1 MTMQDLTQE
10 ERNALPEGHPWKHF
24 GEFHFGGMDFFTA
37 KEKTVKEYEEKERLD
52 RIRAAK
58 EKLERHY
65 LEKSGVP
72 ERYHTESLETFKA
85 YSDDLKKVVETVTRY
100 AGSPSNHTLILC
112 GGNGMGKTH
121 LACGIIRECGGYYLT
136 VQRLLFM
143 AESAMSFKA
152 TESKIDMLDRISDAK
167 MLILDEVGRG
177 MQAERQQELV
187 QYILDARYSK
197 MKPTV
202 LVSNLEKAEL
212 IKWLGQ
218 SVKDR
223 LNETCVFLELKGDS
237 YRIRKRTTG
246 GNDEGKGKAD

>member
-1 MTMQDLTQE
+1 MTMQELTKEQRDSLSE
-10 ERNALPEGHPWKHF
+10 EHPWKRF
-24 GEFHFGGMDFFTA
+24 GQFSFGGQDFILA
-37 KEKTVKEYEEKERLD
+37 KEEEVKEIEEKER
-52 RIRAAK
+52 IRKIQEKK
-58 EKLERHY
+58 ERLERNY
-65 LEKSGVP
+65 LNYSGVP
-72 ERYHTESLETFKA
+72 ERYHAESLETFSA
-85 YSDDLKKVVETVTRY
+85 YNDVLEKVFENVKRY
-100 AGSPSNHTLILC
+100 AADPSNHNLILC
-112 GGNGMGKTH
+112 GGNGVGKTH
-121 LACGIIRECGGYYLT
+121 LACGIIRECGGLYMT

-167 MLILDEVGRG
+167 MLVLDEVGRG

-202 LVSNLEKAEL
+202 LVSNLDKAEL

-223 LNETCVFLELKGDS
+223 LNETCIFVELKGES
-237 YRIRKRTTG
+237 YRSRKRISV
-246 GNDEGKGKAD
+246 